1 MKGWLGI
8 VLLIMSVGT
17 AVSARQLTQTVRGT
31 VVDNTT
37 KEPLVGA
44 SVALLPLASGVGTST
59 NEFGQFEIKD
69 VPVGRQSIQIT
80 YTGYKSDVVR
90 ELLVVS
96 GKQNVV
102 HVALE
107 LLTAVL
113 IAYK

>member
-8 VLLIMSVGT
+8 ALLIMSVST

-59 NEFGQFEIKD
+59 NEFGEFEIKD

-80 YTGYKSDVVR
+80 YTG
-90 ELLVVS
+90 
-96 GKQNVV
+96 
-102 HVALE
+102 
-107 LLTAVL
+107 
-113 IAYK
+113 